1 MHRTFDVTPGR
12 MTYGS
17 PLSVFAGISVGL
29 LCAACTTEAPAPAVP
44 SAQPTATGS
53 TVDGPDILLV
63 VIDTLRADH
72 LSLYGYERPT
82 SPRLDEL
89 AKDGLWFHR
98 AYAQSGWTLASFA
111 SLLTGLYPHQH
122 KVSRDGCLT
131 EQFGR
136 MSPATVTLAEAL
148 KSSGYATAAWANNT
162 FLAPDF
168 GLNDGFDVYDY
179 KGATNTEH
187 RSASETVA
195 AGLAWLDTLEQDKR
209 SFLMLHFMEPHLNYV
224 PPDDIHGTFAT
235 APRPEA
241 LAYPR
246 NPDPFSLLQQGGRT
260 LDEAGLAYLKALYDE
275 EILATDRALGALF
288 DGLKARGRLDNTLL
302 VITADHG
309 EEFWEHGRFEHGHD
323 LWSELTRVP
332 LVVHGPGLP
341 KTGRVDTIV
350 EHVDL
355 VAGLAEMTGADMGE
369 LPGVNFLDVASGPPS
384 ARMALSENCLYG
396 PSCVSLIDDT
406 HRLTLRHA
414 LKLDPSAPSREAA
427 MATATVQKVINVW
440 KLDESTYERIE
451 LSQEEQQTRGRA
463 MARVMADRRGTLEP
477 LASTTGP
484 AFQSHTTFAM
494 LKELGYVDRDDAQAV
509 PQTPCR

>member
-1 MHRTFDVTPGR
+1 MDITPAR
-12 MTYGS
+12 MTHRS
-17 PLSVFAGISVGL
+17 PLSVFAGVSLGL
-29 LCAACTTEAPAPAVP
+29 LCAACTTEDPPAPAP
-44 SAQPTATGS
+44 SAQPPAAAPTPK
-53 TVDGPDILLV
+53 GPDILVV

-72 LSLYGYERPT
+72 LSLHGYERPT
-82 SPRLDEL
+82 SPRLDAL
-89 AKDGLWFHR
+89 AKEGLWFNR

-122 KVSRDGCLT
+122 NVSRDGCLPD
-131 EQFGR
+131 QFGR
-136 MSPATVTLAEAL
+136 MAPATVTLAEAL
-148 KSSGYATAAWANNT
+148 KASGYATAAWMNNT

-179 KGATNTEH
+179 QGATNTTH
-187 RSASETVA
+187 RSGTETVA
-195 AGLAWLDTLEQDKR
+195 AGLAWLDTLEKDQR
-209 SFLMLHFMEPHLNYV
+209 SFLMLHFMEPHLDYA
-224 PPDDIHGTFAT
+224 PPDDIHGTFAKG
-235 APRPEA
+235 PRPEA
-241 LAYPR
+241 LAYPSSP
-246 NPDPFSLLQQGGRT
+246 NPFSLLQQGGLT
-260 LDEAGLAYLKALYDE
+260 LNEADLGYLKALYDE
-275 EILATDRALGALF
+275 EILAIDRALGALV

-355 VAGLAEMTGADMGE
+355 VAGLAEVAGAEMGE
-369 LPGVNFLDVASGPPS
+369 LPGVNFLDIAANPPAARVAMSD
-384 ARMALSENCLYG
+384 NCLYG

-406 HRLTLRHA
+406 HRLMLRHQ
-414 LKLDPSAPSREAA
+414 LKLDPSATSREAA
-427 MATATVQKVINVW
+427 MANATVQKIINVW
-440 KLDESTYERIE
+440 KLDESGYERIE

-463 MARVMADRRGTLEP
+463 MARIMADRRGSLEA
-477 LASTTGP
+477 LAATTGP
-484 AFQSHTTFAM
+484 AVQSFETFTM